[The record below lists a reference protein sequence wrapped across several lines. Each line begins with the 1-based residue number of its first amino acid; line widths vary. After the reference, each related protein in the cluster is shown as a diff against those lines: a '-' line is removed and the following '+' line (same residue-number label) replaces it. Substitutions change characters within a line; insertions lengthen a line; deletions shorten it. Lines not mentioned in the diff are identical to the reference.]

1 MKKKLGVIITLLTLC
16 ICLMTPQMHAQAA
29 SGKTTIAVSS
39 GSINIGQTVTV
50 TAKALS
56 ASGDSAYANMVLTY
70 DAGILEFVSCTATY
84 GGGGGSISV
93 ANDSFSVTLKAISA
107 GKASI
112 SLSATDGVIFSTAEE
127 LDSMAGSSTSVTVNN
142 EAAGSSTGN
151 NSSAGTT
158 GGNSAGTGSNNNT
171 GSNTNTAALSADNSL
186 KALTIS
192 PGTLS
197 PAFKGSTTKYT
208 ATVDNSVTS
217 IAVSATPVNEKAT
230 IESVTGNTNLAVGAN
245 VVKIVVKAENGT
257 TATYKIT
264 VTRQAAGNA
273 GTTGCETTTTGGEN
287 GDSENGDAE
296 TPEDTEE
303 VPATE
308 TPASQADV
316 VINDTTYH
324 ISDSFTE
331 EQIPADFT
339 EATVQFRGT
348 ECRGLTFNKGTISLI
363 YLETDNVDSTIG
375 RFFIYDETRDVVYDF
390 MKFTSGESSYVIP
403 LLAPLDS
410 VLPDSYVQVSLQMPE
425 STVMT
430 AYQLPAA
437 EGEEAS
443 DFYVFYA
450 VNQDGTEGW
459 YQYDA
464 AEGTYQRVNG
474 NITETADSSSDDL
487 AELQSEYDELSR
499 KYKDAKSF
507 SRNMI
512 AVIIFVLAVA
522 VVIGLNIIF
531 FGRKKK
537 GKDELIEDDNVELE
551 DAEYDE
557 DTDEDLD
564 EDEVEDTENDKKHFF
579 GKFHGLRKKR
589 NNADDFLM
597 DEDEDFS
604 ENQIKKNSTQ
614 ADITIIGTQPEISQ
628 EKTID
633 LVLDEPSQE
642 KTKKAEKIESERAKV
657 KETKDAEDD
666 DYFDDE
672 EEYIEEEHPINR
684 AYREWNDYEDEF
696 PAPVKK
702 TVTEQTS
709 EKKSSEEN
717 QKTQPEK
724 NETSVKKEK
733 GLEVFDLNDL

>member
-16 ICLMTPQMHAQAA
+16 ICLMTPQMHAKAA
-29 SGKTTIAVSS
+29 SGKTTIAVSA
-39 GSINIGQTVTV
+39 GSLNIGQTVTV

-70 DAGILEFVSCTATY
+70 DAGILEFVSCNATY

-93 ANDSFSVTLKAISA
+93 ASDSFSVTLKAISA

-112 SLSATDGVIFSTAEE
+112 SLSATDGVIYGTEEE
-127 LDSMAGSSTSVTVNN
+127 LDSMAGSSTSVTVKN
-142 EAAGSSTGN
+142 EAAGSNTGN
-151 NSSAGTT
+151 NSSAGNN
-158 GGNSAGTGSNNNT
+158 GSSGNNGNAGNGS
-171 GSNTNTAALSADNSL
+171 NTAALSADNSL

-245 VVKIVVKAENGT
+245 VVQIVVKAENGT

-264 VTRQAAGNA
+264 VTRQAAG
-273 GTTGCETTTTGGEN
+273 TTGSETTTTGGEN
-287 GDSENGDAE
+287 GDDGNGDSE

-303 VPATE
+303 VDATE
-308 TPASQADV
+308 TPVPAADV
-316 VINDTTYH
+316 VINNTTYH
-324 ISDSFTE
+324 IADNFTE

-339 EATVQFRGT
+339 EATVNFRGA

-363 YLETDNVDSTIG
+363 YLETDNVDATTG

-390 MKFTSGESSYVIP
+390 MKFTAGESSYAIP

-410 VLPDSYVQVSLQMPE
+410 VLPESYVQVSLQMPE
-425 STVMT
+425 NTVMT
-430 AYQLPAA
+430 AYQLPA
-437 EGEEAS
+437 EDGEEAS
-443 DFYVFYA
+443 DFYIFYG

-487 AELQSEYDELSR
+487 AALQSEYDELSK

-512 AVIIFVLAVA
+512 AVIIFVLAIAA
-522 VVIGLNIIF
+522 VVILNIVL

-537 GKDELIEDDNVELE
+537 GKDALLEDDDSENEE
-551 DAEYDE
+551 SEYESDE
-557 DTDEDLD
+557 
-564 EDEVEDTENDKKHFF
+564 EDEFVEKSPEAPMKNAEN
-579 GKFHGLRKKR
+579 
-589 NNADDFLM
+589 
-597 DEDEDFS
+597 
-604 ENQIKKNSTQ
+604 
-614 ADITIIGTQPEISQ
+614 
-628 EKTID
+628 
-633 LVLDEPSQE
+633 
-642 KTKKAEKIESERAKV
+642 TKKASKAGQTARTNKAGKPKKAE
-657 KETKDAEDD
+657 ETEEAQEFEEDED

-684 AYREWNDYEDEF
+684 AYREWNDYEDEI
-696 PAPVKK
+696 PSQSKK
-702 TVTEQTS
+702 PVTEETS
-709 EKKSSEEN
+709 EKESSTEN
-717 QKTQPEK
+717 VKMDEQQK
-724 NETSVKKEK
+724 NETSIKNEK

>member
-1 MKKKLGVIITLLTLC
+1 M
-16 ICLMTPQMHAQAA
+16 
-29 SGKTTIAVSS
+29 
-39 GSINIGQTVTV
+39 
-50 TAKALS
+50 
-56 ASGDSAYANMVLTY
+56 
-70 DAGILEFVSCTATY
+70 
-84 GGGGGSISV
+84 
-93 ANDSFSVTLKAISA
+93 TLKAISA

-112 SLSATDGVIFSTAEE
+112 SLSATDGVIYGTEEE
-127 LDSMAGSSTSVTVNN
+127 LDSMAGSSTSVTVKN
-142 EAAGSSTGN
+142 EAAGSNGN
-151 NSSAGTT
+151 AGNGSS
-158 GGNSAGTGSNNNT
+158 SGTGSNNNT
-171 GSNTNTAALSADNSL
+171 GSNTAALSADNSL

-230 IESVTGNTNLAVGAN
+230 VESVTGNTNLAVGAN

-264 VTRQAAGNA
+264 VTRQAAG
-273 GTTGCETTTTGGEN
+273 TTGSETTTTGGEN
-287 GDSENGDAE
+287 GDSGNGDAE

-308 TPASQADV
+308 APASQAEV
-316 VINDTTYH
+316 VINDTAYH

-339 EATVQFRGT
+339 EAAVQFRGT
-348 ECRGLTFNKGTISLI
+348 ECRGLSFNKGMISLI

-375 RFFIYDETRDVVYDF
+375 RFFIYDETRDVIYDF
-390 MKFTSGESSYVIP
+390 MKFTAGESSYVIP

-487 AELQSEYDELSR
+487 AALQSEYDELSK

-512 AVIIFVLAVA
+512 AVLIFVLAIA
-522 VVIGLNIIF
+522 VVVILNIML

-537 GKDELIEDDNVELE
+537 GKDELSEDDDPELDE
-551 DAEYDE
+551 PEDE
-557 DTDEDLD
+557 DDEAN
-564 EDEVEDTENDKKHFF
+564 EETETEKKPLL
-579 GKFHGLRKKR
+579 GKFHGFRKKEK
-589 NNADDFLM
+589 N
-597 DEDEDFS
+597 EDE
-604 ENQIKKNSTQ
+604 
-614 ADITIIGTQPEISQ
+614 
-628 EKTID
+628 
-633 LVLDEPSQE
+633 
-642 KTKKAEKIESERAKV
+642 
-657 KETKDAEDD
+657 D

-672 EEYIEEEHPINR
+672 EEYIEEDHPINR
-684 AYREWNDYEDEF
+684 AYREWNDYEDEI
-696 PAPVKK
+696 PSTSEKS
-702 TVTEQTS
+702 VTEEKS
-709 EKKSSEEN
+709 EKKSSTEN
-717 QKTQPEK
+717 EKMDVPQK
-724 NETSVKKEK
+724 NETSVKNEK
-733 GLEVFDLNDL
+733 GMEVFDLNDL

>member
-16 ICLMTPQMHAQAA
+16 ICLMTPQMHAKAA
-29 SGKTTIAVSS
+29 SGKTTIAVSA
-39 GSINIGQTVTV
+39 GSLNIGQTVTV

-70 DAGILEFVSCTATY
+70 DAGILEFVSCNATY

-93 ANDSFSVTLKAISA
+93 ASDSFSVTLKAISA

-112 SLSATDGVIFSTAEE
+112 SLSATDGVIYGTEEE
-127 LDSMAGSSTSVTVNN
+127 LDSMAGSSTSVTVKN
-142 EAAGSSTGN
+142 EAAGSNTGN
-151 NSSAGTT
+151 
-158 GGNSAGTGSNNNT
+158 NNNT

-245 VVKIVVKAENGT
+245 VVQIVVKAENGT

-264 VTRQAAGNA
+264 VTRQAAG
-273 GTTGCETTTTGGEN
+273 TTGSETTTTGGEN
-287 GDSENGDAE
+287 GDDGNVDSE

-303 VPATE
+303 VDTTE
-308 TPASQADV
+308 TPVSAADV
-316 VINDTTYH
+316 VINNTTYH
-324 ISDSFTE
+324 IADNFTE
-331 EQIPADFT
+331 EQIPSDFT
-339 EATVQFRGT
+339 EATVNFRGA

-363 YLETDNVDSTIG
+363 YLETDNVDATTG

-390 MKFTSGESSYVIP
+390 MKFTAGESSYAIP

-410 VLPDSYVQVSLQMPE
+410 VLPESYVQVSLQMPE
-425 STVMT
+425 NTVMT
-430 AYQLPAA
+430 AYQLPA
-437 EGEEAS
+437 EDGEEAS
-443 DFYVFYA
+443 DFYIFYG

-487 AELQSEYDELSR
+487 AALQSEYDELSK

-512 AVIIFVLAVA
+512 AVLIFVLAIA
-522 VVIGLNIIF
+522 VVIILNIVL

-537 GKDELIEDDNVELE
+537 GKDELLE
-551 DAEYDE
+551 DNDSENEESEYESDE
-557 DTDEDLD
+557 
-564 EDEVEDTENDKKHFF
+564 EDEFVEKSPEAPMKNAEN
-579 GKFHGLRKKR
+579 
-589 NNADDFLM
+589 
-597 DEDEDFS
+597 
-604 ENQIKKNSTQ
+604 
-614 ADITIIGTQPEISQ
+614 
-628 EKTID
+628 
-633 LVLDEPSQE
+633 
-642 KTKKAEKIESERAKV
+642 TKKASKAGQTARTNKAGKPKKAE
-657 KETKDAEDD
+657 ETEEAQEFEEDED

-684 AYREWNDYEDEF
+684 AYREWNDYEDEI
-696 PAPVKK
+696 PSPSKK
-702 TVTEQTS
+702 PVTEEMS
-709 EKKSSEEN
+709 EKKSPIEN
-717 QKTQPEK
+717 EKMDVPQK
-724 NETSVKKEK
+724 NEK
-733 GLEVFDLNDL
+733 GMEVFHLNDL

>member
-1 MKKKLGVIITLLTLC
+1 MESKMKKKLGVIITLLTLC
-16 ICLMTPQMHAQAA
+16 ICLMTPQMHAKAA

-127 LDSMAGSSTSVTVNN
+127 LDSMAGSSTSVTVKN
-142 EAAGSSTGN
+142 EAVGSS
-151 NSSAGTT
+151 
-158 GGNSAGTGSNNNT
+158 TGSNNNT

-245 VVKIVVKAENGT
+245 VVQIVVKAENGT

-264 VTRQAAGNA
+264 VTRQAAG
-273 GTTGCETTTTGGEN
+273 TTGSETTTTGGEN
-287 GDSENGDAE
+287 GDDGNGDSE

-303 VPATE
+303 VDTTE
-308 TPASQADV
+308 TPVSAADV
-316 VINDTTYH
+316 VINNTTYH
-324 ISDSFTE
+324 IADNFTE

-339 EATVQFRGT
+339 EATVNFRGT
-348 ECRGLTFNKGTISLI
+348 ECRGLTFDKGTISLI
-363 YLETDNVDSTIG
+363 YLETDNVDATTG

-390 MKFTSGESSYVIP
+390 MKFTAGESSYAIP

-410 VLPDSYVQVSLQMPE
+410 VLPESYVQVSLQMPE

-487 AELQSEYDELSR
+487 AALQSEYDELSK

-512 AVIIFVLAVA
+512 AVLIFVLAIA
-522 VVIGLNIIF
+522 VVVILNIML

-537 GKDELIEDDNVELE
+537 GKDELSEDDDPE
-551 DAEYDE
+551 
-557 DTDEDLD
+557 LD
-564 EDEVEDTENDKKHFF
+564 EPEDVDDEANEETETEKKPLL
-579 GKFHGLRKKR
+579 GKFHGFRKKEK
-589 NNADDFLM
+589 N
-597 DEDEDFS
+597 EDE
-604 ENQIKKNSTQ
+604 
-614 ADITIIGTQPEISQ
+614 
-628 EKTID
+628 
-633 LVLDEPSQE
+633 
-642 KTKKAEKIESERAKV
+642 
-657 KETKDAEDD
+657 D

-672 EEYIEEEHPINR
+672 EEYIEEDHPINR
-684 AYREWNDYEDEF
+684 AYREWNDYEDEI
-696 PAPVKK
+696 PSTSEKS
-702 TVTEQTS
+702 VTEEKS
-709 EKKSSEEN
+709 EKKSPIEN
-717 QKTQPEK
+717 EKMDVPQK
-724 NETSVKKEK
+724 NETSVKNEK
-733 GLEVFDLNDL
+733 GMEVFDLNDL

>member
-16 ICLMTPQMHAQAA
+16 ICLMTPQMHAKAA
-29 SGKTTIAVSS
+29 SGKTTIAVSA
-39 GSINIGQTVTV
+39 GSLNIGQTVTV

-70 DAGILEFVSCTATY
+70 DAGILEFVSCNATY

-93 ANDSFSVTLKAISA
+93 ASDSFSVTLKAISA

-112 SLSATDGVIFSTAEE
+112 SLSATDGVIYGTEEE
-127 LDSMAGSSTSVTVNN
+127 LDSMAGSSTSVTVKN
-142 EAAGSSTGN
+142 EAAGSNTGN
-151 NSSAGTT
+151 
-158 GGNSAGTGSNNNT
+158 NNNT

-245 VVKIVVKAENGT
+245 VVQIVVKAENGT

-264 VTRQAAGNA
+264 VTRQAAG
-273 GTTGCETTTTGGEN
+273 TTGSETTTTGGEN
-287 GDSENGDAE
+287 GDDGNVDSE

-303 VPATE
+303 VDTTE
-308 TPASQADV
+308 TPVSAADV
-316 VINDTTYH
+316 VINNTTYH
-324 ISDSFTE
+324 IADNFTE
-331 EQIPADFT
+331 EQIPSDFT
-339 EATVQFRGT
+339 EATVNFRGA

-363 YLETDNVDSTIG
+363 YLETDNVDATTG
-375 RFFIYDETRDVVYDF
+375 RFFIYDETRDVVYVF
-390 MKFTSGESSYVIP
+390 MKFTAGESSYAIP

-410 VLPDSYVQVSLQMPE
+410 VLPESYVQVSLQMPE
-425 STVMT
+425 NTVMT
-430 AYQLPAA
+430 AYQLPA
-437 EGEEAS
+437 EDGEEAS
-443 DFYVFYA
+443 DFYIFYG

-487 AELQSEYDELSR
+487 AALQSEYDELSK

-512 AVIIFVLAVA
+512 AVLIFVLAIA
-522 VVIGLNIIF
+522 VVIILNIVL

-537 GKDELIEDDNVELE
+537 GKDELLE
-551 DAEYDE
+551 DNDSENEESEYESDE
-557 DTDEDLD
+557 
-564 EDEVEDTENDKKHFF
+564 EDEFVEKSPEAPMKNAEN
-579 GKFHGLRKKR
+579 
-589 NNADDFLM
+589 
-597 DEDEDFS
+597 
-604 ENQIKKNSTQ
+604 
-614 ADITIIGTQPEISQ
+614 
-628 EKTID
+628 
-633 LVLDEPSQE
+633 
-642 KTKKAEKIESERAKV
+642 TKKASKAGQTARTNKAGKPKKAE
-657 KETKDAEDD
+657 ETEEAQEFEEDED

-684 AYREWNDYEDEF
+684 AYREWNDYEDEI
-696 PAPVKK
+696 PSPSKK
-702 TVTEQTS
+702 PVTEEMS
-709 EKKSSEEN
+709 EKKSPIEN
-717 QKTQPEK
+717 EKMDVPQK
-724 NETSVKKEK
+724 NEK
-733 GLEVFDLNDL
+733 GMEVFDLNDL

>member
-16 ICLMTPQMHAQAA
+16 ICLMTPQMHAKAA
-29 SGKTTIAVSS
+29 SGKTTIAVSA
-39 GSINIGQTVTV
+39 GSLNIGQTVTV

-70 DAGILEFVSCTATY
+70 DAGILEFVSCNATY

-93 ANDSFSVTLKAISA
+93 ASDSFSVTLKAISA

-112 SLSATDGVIFSTAEE
+112 SLSATDGVIYGTEEE
-127 LDSMAGSSTSVTVNN
+127 LDSMAGSSTSVTVKN
-142 EAAGSSTGN
+142 EAAGSNTGN
-151 NSSAGTT
+151 
-158 GGNSAGTGSNNNT
+158 NNNT

-245 VVKIVVKAENGT
+245 VVQIVVKAENGT

-264 VTRQAAGNA
+264 VTRQAAG
-273 GTTGCETTTTGGEN
+273 TTGSETTTTGGEN
-287 GDSENGDAE
+287 GDDGNVDSE

-303 VPATE
+303 VDTTE
-308 TPASQADV
+308 TPVSAADV
-316 VINDTTYH
+316 VINNTTYH
-324 ISDSFTE
+324 IADNFTE

-339 EATVQFRGT
+339 EATVNFRGT
-348 ECRGLTFNKGTISLI
+348 ECRGLTFDKGTISLI
-363 YLETDNVDSTIG
+363 YLETDNVDATTG
-375 RFFIYDETRDVVYDF
+375 RFFIYDETRDVAYDF
-390 MKFTSGESSYVIP
+390 MKFTAGESSYAIP
-403 LLAPLDS
+403 LLAPFDS
-410 VLPDSYVQVSLQMPE
+410 VLPESYVQVSLQMPE
-425 STVMT
+425 NTVMT
-430 AYQLPAA
+430 AYQLPV
-437 EGEEAS
+437 EDGEEAS
-443 DFYVFYA
+443 DFYIFYG

-487 AELQSEYDELSR
+487 AALQSEYDELSK

-512 AVIIFVLAVA
+512 AVLIFVLAIA
-522 VVIGLNIIF
+522 VVIILNIVL

-537 GKDELIEDDNVELE
+537 GKDELLEDDDSENEE
-551 DAEYDE
+551 SEYESDE
-557 DTDEDLD
+557 
-564 EDEVEDTENDKKHFF
+564 EDEFVEKSPEAPMKNAEN
-579 GKFHGLRKKR
+579 
-589 NNADDFLM
+589 
-597 DEDEDFS
+597 
-604 ENQIKKNSTQ
+604 
-614 ADITIIGTQPEISQ
+614 
-628 EKTID
+628 
-633 LVLDEPSQE
+633 
-642 KTKKAEKIESERAKV
+642 TKKASKAGQTARTNKAGKPKKAE
-657 KETKDAEDD
+657 ETEEAQEFEEDED

-684 AYREWNDYEDEF
+684 AYREWNDYEDEI
-696 PAPVKK
+696 PSPSKK
-702 TVTEQTS
+702 PVTEEMS
-709 EKKSSEEN
+709 EKKSPIEN
-717 QKTQPEK
+717 EKMDVPQK
-724 NETSVKKEK
+724 NEK
-733 GLEVFDLNDL
+733 GMEVFDLNDL

>member
-16 ICLMTPQMHAQAA
+16 ICLMTPQMHAKAA
-29 SGKTTIAVSS
+29 SGKTTIAVSA
-39 GSINIGQTVTV
+39 GSLNIGQTVTV

-70 DAGILEFVSCTATY
+70 DAGILEFVSCNATY

-93 ANDSFSVTLKAISA
+93 ASDSFSVTLKAISA

-112 SLSATDGVIFSTAEE
+112 SLSATDGVIYGTEEE
-127 LDSMAGSSTSVTVNN
+127 LDSMAGSSTSVTVKN
-142 EAAGSSTGN
+142 EAAGSNTGN
-151 NSSAGTT
+151 NSSAGNN
-158 GGNSAGTGSNNNT
+158 GSSGSNGNAGN

-208 ATVDNSVTS
+208 AAVDNSVTS

-230 IESVTGNTNLAVGAN
+230 VESVTGNTNLAVGAN

-264 VTRQAAGNA
+264 VTRQAAG
-273 GTTGCETTTTGGEN
+273 TTGSETTTTGGEN
-287 GDSENGDAE
+287 GDDGNGDSE

-303 VPATE
+303 VDTTE
-308 TPASQADV
+308 TPVSAADV
-316 VINDTTYH
+316 VINNTTYH
-324 ISDSFTE
+324 IADNFTE

-339 EATVQFRGT
+339 EATVNFRGT
-348 ECRGLTFNKGTISLI
+348 ECRGLTFDKGTISLI
-363 YLETDNVDSTIG
+363 YLETDNVDATTG

-390 MKFTSGESSYVIP
+390 MKFTAGEGSYVIP

-410 VLPDSYVQVSLQMPE
+410 VLPESYVQVSLQMPE
-425 STVMT
+425 NTVMT
-430 AYQLPAA
+430 AYQLPV
-437 EGEEAS
+437 EDGEEAS
-443 DFYVFYA
+443 DFYIFYG

-487 AELQSEYDELSR
+487 AALQSEYDELSK

-512 AVIIFVLAVA
+512 AVLIFVLAIA
-522 VVIGLNIIF
+522 VVIILNIVL

-537 GKDELIEDDNVELE
+537 GKDELLEDDNVELE

-557 DTDEDLD
+557 DID
-564 EDEVEDTENDKKHFF
+564 EDEVEDTETDKKPLF
-579 GKFHGLRKKR
+579 GKFHGFRKKE
-589 NNADDFLM
+589 DDSLL
-597 DEDEDFS
+597 DEGD
-604 ENQIKKNSTQ
+604 
-614 ADITIIGTQPEISQ
+614 EISQ

-672 EEYIEEEHPINR
+672 EEYIEEDHPINR
-684 AYREWNDYEDEF
+684 AYREWNDYEDEI

-709 EKKSSEEN
+709 EQKSSEED

>member
-16 ICLMTPQMHAQAA
+16 ICLMTPQMHAKAA
-29 SGKTTIAVSS
+29 SGKTTIAVSA
-39 GSINIGQTVTV
+39 GSLNIGQTVTV

-70 DAGILEFVSCTATY
+70 DAGILEFVSCNATY

-93 ANDSFSVTLKAISA
+93 ASDSFSVTLKAIAA

-127 LDSMAGSSTSVTVNN
+127 LDSMAGSSTSVTVKN
-142 EAAGSSTGN
+142 EAAG
-151 NSSAGTT
+151 
-158 GGNSAGTGSNNNT
+158 GNSTNNGSSGSNGNAGNGSSSGTGSNNNT

-208 ATVDNSVTS
+208 AAVDNSVTS

-230 IESVTGNTNLAVGAN
+230 VESVTGNTNLAVGAN

-264 VTRQAAGNA
+264 VTRQAAG
-273 GTTGCETTTTGGEN
+273 TTGSETTTTGGEN
-287 GDSENGDAE
+287 GDDGNGDSE

-303 VPATE
+303 VDTTE
-308 TPASQADV
+308 TPVSAADV
-316 VINDTTYH
+316 VINNTTYH
-324 ISDSFTE
+324 IADNFTE

-339 EATVQFRGT
+339 EATVNFRGT
-348 ECRGLTFNKGTISLI
+348 ECRDLTFDKGTISLI
-363 YLETDNVDSTIG
+363 YLETDNVDATTG
-375 RFFIYDETRDVVYDF
+375 RFFIYDETRDVAYDF
-390 MKFTSGESSYVIP
+390 MKFTAGESSYAIP

-410 VLPDSYVQVSLQMPE
+410 VLPESYVQVSLQMPE
-425 STVMT
+425 NTVMT
-430 AYQLPAA
+430 AYQLPV
-437 EGEEAS
+437 EDGEEAS
-443 DFYVFYA
+443 DFYIFYG

-487 AELQSEYDELSR
+487 AALQSEYDELSK

-512 AVIIFVLAVA
+512 AVLIFVLAIA
-522 VVIGLNIIF
+522 VVIILNIVL

-537 GKDELIEDDNVELE
+537 GKDELLEDDDSENEE
-551 DAEYDE
+551 SEYESDE
-557 DTDEDLD
+557 
-564 EDEVEDTENDKKHFF
+564 EDEFVEKSPEAPMKNAEN
-579 GKFHGLRKKR
+579 
-589 NNADDFLM
+589 
-597 DEDEDFS
+597 
-604 ENQIKKNSTQ
+604 
-614 ADITIIGTQPEISQ
+614 
-628 EKTID
+628 
-633 LVLDEPSQE
+633 
-642 KTKKAEKIESERAKV
+642 TKKASKAGQTARTNKAGKPKKAE
-657 KETKDAEDD
+657 ETEEAQEFEEDED

-684 AYREWNDYEDEF
+684 AYREWNDYEDEI
-696 PAPVKK
+696 PSQSKK
-702 TVTEQTS
+702 PVTEETS
-709 EKKSSEEN
+709 EKESSTEN
-717 QKTQPEK
+717 VKMDEQQK
-724 NETSVKKEK
+724 NETSIKNEK

>member
-16 ICLMTPQMHAQAA
+16 ICLMTPQMHAKAA
-29 SGKTTIAVSS
+29 SGKTTIAVSAS
-39 GSINIGQTVTV
+39 SLNIGQTVTV
-50 TAKALS
+50 MAKALS

-70 DAGILEFVSCTATY
+70 DAGILEFVSCNATY

-93 ANDSFSVTLKAISA
+93 ASDSFSVTLKAISA

-112 SLSATDGVIFSTAEE
+112 SLSATDGVIYGTEEE
-127 LDSMAGSSTSVTVNN
+127 LDSMAGSSTSVTVKN
-142 EAAGSSTGN
+142 EAAGSNTGN
-151 NSSAGTT
+151 
-158 GGNSAGTGSNNNT
+158 NNNT

-245 VVKIVVKAENGT
+245 VVQIVVKAENGT

-264 VTRQAAGNA
+264 VTRQAAG
-273 GTTGCETTTTGGEN
+273 TTGSEMTTTGGEN
-287 GDSENGDAE
+287 GDDGNGDSE

-303 VPATE
+303 VDTTE
-308 TPASQADV
+308 TPVSAADV
-316 VINDTTYH
+316 VINNTTYH
-324 ISDSFTE
+324 IADNFTE

-339 EATVQFRGT
+339 EATVNFRGT
-348 ECRGLTFNKGTISLI
+348 ECRGLTFDKGTISLI
-363 YLETDNVDSTIG
+363 YLETDNVDATTG

-390 MKFTSGESSYVIP
+390 MKFTAGESSYVIP

-410 VLPDSYVQVSLQMPE
+410 VLPESYVQVSLQMPE
-425 STVMT
+425 NTVMT
-430 AYQLPAA
+430 AYQLPV
-437 EGEEAS
+437 EDGEEAS
-443 DFYVFYA
+443 DFYIFYG

-487 AELQSEYDELSR
+487 AALQSEYDELSK

-512 AVIIFVLAVA
+512 AVLIFVLAIA
-522 VVIGLNIIF
+522 VVVILNIML

-537 GKDELIEDDNVELE
+537 GKDELSEDDDPELDE
-551 DAEYDE
+551 PEDE
-557 DTDEDLD
+557 DDEAN
-564 EDEVEDTENDKKHFF
+564 EETETEKKPLL
-579 GKFHGLRKKR
+579 GKFHGFRKKEK
-589 NNADDFLM
+589 N
-597 DEDEDFS
+597 EDE
-604 ENQIKKNSTQ
+604 
-614 ADITIIGTQPEISQ
+614 
-628 EKTID
+628 
-633 LVLDEPSQE
+633 
-642 KTKKAEKIESERAKV
+642 
-657 KETKDAEDD
+657 D

-672 EEYIEEEHPINR
+672 EEYIEEDHPINR
-684 AYREWNDYEDEF
+684 AYREWNDYEDEI
-696 PAPVKK
+696 PSTSEKS
-702 TVTEQTS
+702 VTEEKS
-709 EKKSSEEN
+709 EKKSSTEN
-717 QKTQPEK
+717 EKMDVPQK
-724 NETSVKKEK
+724 NETSVKNEK
-733 GLEVFDLNDL
+733 GMEVFDLNDL

>member
-16 ICLMTPQMHAQAA
+16 ICLMTPQMHAKAA
-29 SGKTTIAVSS
+29 SGKTTIAVSA
-39 GSINIGQTVTV
+39 GSLNIGQTVTV

-70 DAGILEFVSCTATY
+70 DAGILEFVSCNATY

-93 ANDSFSVTLKAISA
+93 ASDSFSVTLKAISA

-112 SLSATDGVIFSTAEE
+112 SLSATDGVIYGTEEE
-127 LDSMAGSSTSVTVNN
+127 LDSMAGSSTSVTVKN
-142 EAAGSSTGN
+142 EAAGSNTGN
-151 NSSAGTT
+151 NSSAGNN
-158 GGNSAGTGSNNNT
+158 GSSGSNGNAGN

-230 IESVTGNTNLAVGAN
+230 VESVTGNTNLAVGAN

-264 VTRQAAGNA
+264 VTRQAAG
-273 GTTGCETTTTGGEN
+273 TTGSETTTTGGEN
-287 GDSENGDAE
+287 GDDGNGDSE

-303 VPATE
+303 VDTTE
-308 TPASQADV
+308 TPVSAADV
-316 VINDTTYH
+316 VINNTTYH
-324 ISDSFTE
+324 IADNFTE

-339 EATVQFRGT
+339 EATVNFRGT
-348 ECRGLTFNKGTISLI
+348 ECRGLTFDKGTISLI
-363 YLETDNVDSTIG
+363 YLETDNVDATTG

-390 MKFTSGESSYVIP
+390 MKFTAGESSYVIP

-410 VLPDSYVQVSLQMPE
+410 VLPESYVQVSLQMPE
-425 STVMT
+425 NTVMT
-430 AYQLPAA
+430 AYQLPV
-437 EGEEAS
+437 EDGEEAS
-443 DFYVFYA
+443 DFYIFYG

-487 AELQSEYDELSR
+487 AALQSEYDELSK

-512 AVIIFVLAVA
+512 AVLIFVLAIA
-522 VVIGLNIIF
+522 VVIILNIVL

-537 GKDELIEDDNVELE
+537 GKDELLEDDNVELE

-557 DTDEDLD
+557 DID
-564 EDEVEDTENDKKHFF
+564 EDEVEDTETDKKPLF
-579 GKFHGLRKKR
+579 GKFHGFRKKE
-589 NNADDFLM
+589 DDSLL
-597 DEDEDFS
+597 DEGD
-604 ENQIKKNSTQ
+604 
-614 ADITIIGTQPEISQ
+614 EISQ

-672 EEYIEEEHPINR
+672 EEYIEEDHPINR
-684 AYREWNDYEDEF
+684 AYREWNDYEDEI

-709 EKKSSEEN
+709 EQKSSEED

>member
-16 ICLMTPQMHAQAA
+16 ICLMTPQMHAKAA
-29 SGKTTIAVSS
+29 SGKTTIAVSA
-39 GSINIGQTVTV
+39 GSLNIGQTVTV

-70 DAGILEFVSCTATY
+70 DAGILEFVSCNATY

-93 ANDSFSVTLKAISA
+93 ASDSFSVTLKAISA

-112 SLSATDGVIFSTAEE
+112 SLSATDGVIYGTEEE
-127 LDSMAGSSTSVTVNN
+127 LDSMAGSSTSVTVKN
-142 EAAGSSTGN
+142 EAAG
-151 NSSAGTT
+151 
-158 GGNSAGTGSNNNT
+158 GNSTNNGSSGSNGNAGNGSSSGTGSNNNT

-208 ATVDNSVTS
+208 AAVDNSVTS

-230 IESVTGNTNLAVGAN
+230 VESVTGNTNLAVGAN

-264 VTRQAAGNA
+264 VTRQAAG
-273 GTTGCETTTTGGEN
+273 TTGSETTTTGGEN
-287 GDSENGDAE
+287 GDDGNGDSE

-303 VPATE
+303 VDTTE
-308 TPASQADV
+308 TLVSAADV
-316 VINDTTYH
+316 VINNTTYH
-324 ISDSFTE
+324 IADNFTE

-339 EATVQFRGT
+339 EATVNFRGT
-348 ECRGLTFNKGTISLI
+348 ECRGLTFDKGTISLI
-363 YLETDNVDSTIG
+363 YLETDNVDATTG

-390 MKFTSGESSYVIP
+390 MKFTAGESSYVIP

-410 VLPDSYVQVSLQMPE
+410 VLPESYVQVSLQMPE
-425 STVMT
+425 NTVMT
-430 AYQLPAA
+430 AYQLPV
-437 EGEEAS
+437 EDGEEAS
-443 DFYVFYA
+443 DFYIFYG

-487 AELQSEYDELSR
+487 AALQSQYDELSK

-512 AVIIFVLAVA
+512 AVLIFVLAIA
-522 VVIGLNIIF
+522 VVIILNIML

-537 GKDELIEDDNVELE
+537 GKDELLEDDNVELE

-557 DTDEDLD
+557 DID
-564 EDEVEDTENDKKHFF
+564 EDEVEDTETDKKPLF
-579 GKFHGLRKKR
+579 GKFHGFRKKE
-589 NNADDFLM
+589 DDSLL
-597 DEDEDFS
+597 DEGD
-604 ENQIKKNSTQ
+604 
-614 ADITIIGTQPEISQ
+614 EISQ

-633 LVLDEPSQE
+633 LVLDEPSQK

-672 EEYIEEEHPINR
+672 EEYIEEDHPINR
-684 AYREWNDYEDEF
+684 AYREWNDYEDEI

-709 EKKSSEEN
+709 EQKSSEED

>member
-16 ICLMTPQMHAQAA
+16 ICLMTPQMHAKAA
-29 SGKTTIAVSS
+29 SGKTTIAVSA
-39 GSINIGQTVTV
+39 GSLNIGQTVTV

-70 DAGILEFVSCTATY
+70 DAGILEFVSCNATY

-93 ANDSFSVTLKAISA
+93 ASDSFSVTLKAIAA

-127 LDSMAGSSTSVTVNN
+127 LDSMAGSSTSVTVKN
-142 EAAGSSTGN
+142 EAAGSNTGN
-151 NSSAGTT
+151 NS
-158 GGNSAGTGSNNNT
+158 NT

-264 VTRQAAGNA
+264 VTRQAAG
-273 GTTGCETTTTGGEN
+273 TTGSETTTTGGEN
-287 GDSENGDAE
+287 VDDGNGDSE

-303 VPATE
+303 VDTTE
-308 TPASQADV
+308 TPVSAADV
-316 VINDTTYH
+316 VINNTTYH
-324 ISDSFTE
+324 IADNFTE

-339 EATVQFRGT
+339 EATVHFRGT

-363 YLETDNVDSTIG
+363 YLETDNVDATTG

-390 MKFTSGESSYVIP
+390 MKFTAGESSYVIP

-410 VLPDSYVQVSLQMPE
+410 VLPESYVQVSLQMPE
-425 STVMT
+425 NTVMT
-430 AYQLPAA
+430 AYQLPV
-437 EGEEAS
+437 EDGEEAS
-443 DFYVFYA
+443 DFYIFYG

-487 AELQSEYDELSR
+487 AALQSEYDELSK

-512 AVIIFVLAVA
+512 AVLIFVLAIA
-522 VVIGLNIIF
+522 VVIMLNIML

-537 GKDELIEDDNVELE
+537 GKDELSEDNDPELDEPENEDDEANEE
-551 DAEYDE
+551 
-557 DTDEDLD
+557 
-564 EDEVEDTENDKKHFF
+564 TETEKKPFL
-579 GKFHGLRKKR
+579 GKFHGFRKKEK
-589 NNADDFLM
+589 N
-597 DEDEDFS
+597 EDE
-604 ENQIKKNSTQ
+604 
-614 ADITIIGTQPEISQ
+614 
-628 EKTID
+628 
-633 LVLDEPSQE
+633 
-642 KTKKAEKIESERAKV
+642 
-657 KETKDAEDD
+657 D

-684 AYREWNDYEDEF
+684 AYREWNDYEDEI
-696 PAPVKK
+696 PSQSKK
-702 TVTEQTS
+702 PVTEETS
-709 EKKSSEEN
+709 EKESSTEN
-717 QKTQPEK
+717 VKMDEQQK
-724 NETSVKKEK
+724 NETSIKNEK

>member
-16 ICLMTPQMHAQAA
+16 ICLMTPQMHAKAA
-29 SGKTTIAVSS
+29 SGKTTIAVSA
-39 GSINIGQTVTV
+39 GSLNIGQTVTV

-70 DAGILEFVSCTATY
+70 DAGILEFVSCNATY

-93 ANDSFSVTLKAISA
+93 ASDSFSVTLKAIAA

-127 LDSMAGSSTSVTVNN
+127 LDSMAGSSTSVTVKN
-142 EAAGSSTGN
+142 EAAG
-151 NSSAGTT
+151 
-158 GGNSAGTGSNNNT
+158 GNSTNNGSSGSNGNAGNGSSSGTGSNNNT

-245 VVKIVVKAENGT
+245 VVQIVVKAENGT

-264 VTRQAAGNA
+264 VTRQAAG
-273 GTTGCETTTTGGEN
+273 TTGSETTTTGGEN
-287 GDSENGDAE
+287 GDDGNGDSE

-303 VPATE
+303 VDTTE
-308 TPASQADV
+308 TPVSAADV
-316 VINDTTYH
+316 VINNTTYH
-324 ISDSFTE
+324 IADNFTE

-339 EATVQFRGT
+339 EATVHFRGA

-363 YLETDNVDSTIG
+363 YLETDNVDATTG

-390 MKFTSGESSYVIP
+390 MKFTAGESSYVIP

-410 VLPDSYVQVSLQMPE
+410 VLPESYVQVSLQMPE
-425 STVMT
+425 NTVMT
-430 AYQLPAA
+430 AYQLPV
-437 EGEEAS
+437 EDGEEAS
-443 DFYVFYA
+443 DFYIFYG

-487 AELQSEYDELSR
+487 AALQSEYDELSK

-512 AVIIFVLAVA
+512 AVIIFVLAIAA
-522 VVIGLNIIF
+522 VVILNIVL

-537 GKDELIEDDNVELE
+537 GKDELLEDDDSENEE
-551 DAEYDE
+551 SEYESDE
-557 DTDEDLD
+557 
-564 EDEVEDTENDKKHFF
+564 EDEFVEKSPEAPMKNAEN
-579 GKFHGLRKKR
+579 
-589 NNADDFLM
+589 
-597 DEDEDFS
+597 
-604 ENQIKKNSTQ
+604 
-614 ADITIIGTQPEISQ
+614 
-628 EKTID
+628 
-633 LVLDEPSQE
+633 
-642 KTKKAEKIESERAKV
+642 TKKASKAGQTARTNKAGKPKKAE
-657 KETKDAEDD
+657 ETEEAQEFEEDED

-684 AYREWNDYEDEF
+684 AYREWNDYEDEI
-696 PAPVKK
+696 PSQSKK
-702 TVTEQTS
+702 PVTEETS
-709 EKKSSEEN
+709 EKESSTEN
-717 QKTQPEK
+717 VKMDEQQK
-724 NETSVKKEK
+724 NETSIKNEK

>member
-16 ICLMTPQMHAQAA
+16 ICLMTPQMHAKAA
-29 SGKTTIAVSS
+29 SGKTTIAVSA
-39 GSINIGQTVTV
+39 GSLNIGQTVTV

-70 DAGILEFVSCTATY
+70 DAGILEFVSCNATY

-93 ANDSFSVTLKAISA
+93 ASDSFSVTLKAISA

-112 SLSATDGVIFSTAEE
+112 SLSATDGVIYGTEEE
-127 LDSMAGSSTSVTVNN
+127 LDSMAGSSTSVTVKN
-142 EAAGSSTGN
+142 EAAGSNTGN
-151 NSSAGTT
+151 
-158 GGNSAGTGSNNNT
+158 NNNT

-245 VVKIVVKAENGT
+245 FVQIVVKAENGT

-264 VTRQAAGNA
+264 VTRQAAG
-273 GTTGCETTTTGGEN
+273 TTGSETTTTGGEN
-287 GDSENGDAE
+287 GDDGNVDSE

-303 VPATE
+303 VDTTE
-308 TPASQADV
+308 TPVSAADV
-316 VINDTTYH
+316 VINNTTYH
-324 ISDSFTE
+324 IADNFTE
-331 EQIPADFT
+331 EQIPSDFT
-339 EATVQFRGT
+339 EATVNFRGA

-363 YLETDNVDSTIG
+363 YLETDNVDATTG

-390 MKFTSGESSYVIP
+390 MKFTAGESSYAIP

-410 VLPDSYVQVSLQMPE
+410 VLPESYVQVSLQMPE
-425 STVMT
+425 NTVMT
-430 AYQLPAA
+430 AYQLPA
-437 EGEEAS
+437 EDGEEAS
-443 DFYVFYA
+443 DFYIFYG

-487 AELQSEYDELSR
+487 AALQSEYDELSK

-512 AVIIFVLAVA
+512 AVLIFVLAIA
-522 VVIGLNIIF
+522 VVIILNIVL

-537 GKDELIEDDNVELE
+537 GKDELLE
-551 DAEYDE
+551 DNDSENEESEYESDE
-557 DTDEDLD
+557 
-564 EDEVEDTENDKKHFF
+564 EDEFVEKSPEAPMKNAEN
-579 GKFHGLRKKR
+579 
-589 NNADDFLM
+589 
-597 DEDEDFS
+597 
-604 ENQIKKNSTQ
+604 
-614 ADITIIGTQPEISQ
+614 
-628 EKTID
+628 
-633 LVLDEPSQE
+633 
-642 KTKKAEKIESERAKV
+642 TKKASKAGQTARTNKAGKPKKAE
-657 KETKDAEDD
+657 ETEEAQEFEEDED

-684 AYREWNDYEDEF
+684 AYREWNDYEDEI
-696 PAPVKK
+696 PSPSKK
-702 TVTEQTS
+702 PVTEEMS
-709 EKKSSEEN
+709 EKKSPIEN
-717 QKTQPEK
+717 EKMDVPQK
-724 NETSVKKEK
+724 NEK
-733 GLEVFDLNDL
+733 GMEVFDLNDL

>member
-16 ICLMTPQMHAQAA
+16 ICLMTPQMHAKAA
-29 SGKTTIAVSS
+29 SGKTTIAVSA
-39 GSINIGQTVTV
+39 GSLNIGQTVTV

-70 DAGILEFVSCTATY
+70 DAGILEFVSCNATY

-93 ANDSFSVTLKAISA
+93 ASDSFSVTLKAISA

-112 SLSATDGVIFSTAEE
+112 SLSATDGVIYGTEEE
-127 LDSMAGSSTSVTVNN
+127 LDSMAGSSTSVTVKN
-142 EAAGSSTGN
+142 EAAGSNTGN
-151 NSSAGTT
+151 NSSAGNN
-158 GGNSAGTGSNNNT
+158 GSSGSNGNAGNGSSSGTGSNNNT

-264 VTRQAAGNA
+264 VTRQAAG
-273 GTTGCETTTTGGEN
+273 TTGSETTTTGGEN
-287 GDSENGDAE
+287 VDDGNGDSE

-303 VPATE
+303 VDTTE
-308 TPASQADV
+308 TPVSAADV
-316 VINDTTYH
+316 VINNTTYH
-324 ISDSFTE
+324 IADNFTE

-339 EATVQFRGT
+339 EATVHFRGT

-363 YLETDNVDSTIG
+363 YLETDNVDATTG
-375 RFFIYDETRDVVYDF
+375 RFFIYDDYDF
-390 MKFTSGESSYVIP
+390 MKFTAGESSYVIP

-410 VLPDSYVQVSLQMPE
+410 VLPESYVQVSLQMPE
-425 STVMT
+425 NTVMT
-430 AYQLPAA
+430 AYQLPV
-437 EGEEAS
+437 EDGEEAS
-443 DFYVFYA
+443 DFYIFYG

-487 AELQSEYDELSR
+487 AALQSEYDELSK

-512 AVIIFVLAVA
+512 AVLIFVLAIA
-522 VVIGLNIIF
+522 VVIILNIVL

-537 GKDELIEDDNVELE
+537 GKDELLEDDDSENEE
-551 DAEYDE
+551 SEYESDE
-557 DTDEDLD
+557 
-564 EDEVEDTENDKKHFF
+564 EDEFVEKSPEAPMKNAEN
-579 GKFHGLRKKR
+579 
-589 NNADDFLM
+589 
-597 DEDEDFS
+597 
-604 ENQIKKNSTQ
+604 
-614 ADITIIGTQPEISQ
+614 
-628 EKTID
+628 
-633 LVLDEPSQE
+633 
-642 KTKKAEKIESERAKV
+642 TKKASKAGQTARTNKAGKPKKAE
-657 KETKDAEDD
+657 ETEEAQEFEEDED

-684 AYREWNDYEDEF
+684 AYREWNDYEDEI
-696 PAPVKK
+696 PSTSEKS
-702 TVTEQTS
+702 VTEEKS
-709 EKKSSEEN
+709 EKKSSTEN
-717 QKTQPEK
+717 EKMDAPQK
-724 NETSVKKEK
+724 NETSVKNEK
-733 GLEVFDLNDL
+733 GMEVFDLNDL

>member
-16 ICLMTPQMHAQAA
+16 ICLMTPQMHAKAA
-29 SGKTTIAVSS
+29 SGKTTIAVSA
-39 GSINIGQTVTV
+39 GSLNIGQTVTV

-70 DAGILEFVSCTATY
+70 DAGILEFVSCNATY

-93 ANDSFSVTLKAISA
+93 ASDSFSVTLKAIAA

-127 LDSMAGSSTSVTVNN
+127 LDSMAGSSTSVTVKN
-142 EAAGSSTGN
+142 EAAG
-151 NSSAGTT
+151 
-158 GGNSAGTGSNNNT
+158 GNSTNNGSSGSNGNAGNGSSSGTGSNNNT

-245 VVKIVVKAENGT
+245 VVQIVVKAENGT

-264 VTRQAAGNA
+264 VTRQAAG
-273 GTTGCETTTTGGEN
+273 TTGSETTTTGGEN
-287 GDSENGDAE
+287 GDDGNGDSE

-303 VPATE
+303 VDTTE
-308 TPASQADV
+308 TPVSAADV
-316 VINDTTYH
+316 VINNTTYH
-324 ISDSFTE
+324 IADNFTE

-339 EATVQFRGT
+339 EATVNFRGA

-363 YLETDNVDSTIG
+363 YLETDNVDATTG

-390 MKFTSGESSYVIP
+390 MKFTAGESSYVIP

-410 VLPDSYVQVSLQMPE
+410 VLPESYVQVSLQMPE
-425 STVMT
+425 NTVMT
-430 AYQLPAA
+430 AYQLPA
-437 EGEEAS
+437 EDGEEAS
-443 DFYVFYA
+443 DFYIFYG

-474 NITETADSSSDDL
+474 NITEAADSSSDDL
-487 AELQSEYDELSR
+487 AALQSEYDELSK

-512 AVIIFVLAVA
+512 AVIIFVLAIAA
-522 VVIGLNIIF
+522 VVILNIVL

-537 GKDELIEDDNVELE
+537 GKDELLEDDDSENEE
-551 DAEYDE
+551 SEYESDE
-557 DTDEDLD
+557 
-564 EDEVEDTENDKKHFF
+564 EDEFVEKSPEAPMKNAEN
-579 GKFHGLRKKR
+579 
-589 NNADDFLM
+589 
-597 DEDEDFS
+597 
-604 ENQIKKNSTQ
+604 
-614 ADITIIGTQPEISQ
+614 
-628 EKTID
+628 
-633 LVLDEPSQE
+633 
-642 KTKKAEKIESERAKV
+642 TKKASKAGQTARTNKAGKPKKAE
-657 KETKDAEDD
+657 ETEEAQEFEEDED

-672 EEYIEEEHPINR
+672 EEYIEEERDKIVNIR
-684 AYREWNDYEDEF
+684 Y
-696 PAPVKK
+696 
-702 TVTEQTS
+702 
-709 EKKSSEEN
+709 
-717 QKTQPEK
+717 
-724 NETSVKKEK
+724 
-733 GLEVFDLNDL
+733 

>member
-16 ICLMTPQMHAQAA
+16 ICLMTPQMHAKAA

-112 SLSATDGVIFSTAEE
+112 SLSATDGVIYGTEEE
-127 LDSMAGSSTSVTVNN
+127 LDSMAGSSTSVTVKN
-142 EAAGSSTGN
+142 EAVGSN
-151 NSSAGTT
+151 
-158 GGNSAGTGSNNNT
+158 TGSNNNT

-273 GTTGCETTTTGGEN
+273 GTTGGETTTTGGEN

-390 MKFTSGESSYVIP
+390 MKFTAGESSYVIP

-487 AELQSEYDELSR
+487 AALQSEYDELSR

-614 ADITIIGTQPEISQ
+614 ADITIIGTQPEIRQ

-709 EKKSSEEN
+709 EQKSSEED

-724 NETSVKKEK
+724 NETFVKKEK

>member
-16 ICLMTPQMHAQAA
+16 ICLMTPQMHAKAA

-127 LDSMAGSSTSVTVNN
+127 LDSMAGSSTSVTVKN
-142 EAAGSSTGN
+142 EAVGSS
-151 NSSAGTT
+151 
-158 GGNSAGTGSNNNT
+158 TGSNNNT

-230 IESVTGNTNLAVGAN
+230 VESVTGNTNLAVGAN

-273 GTTGCETTTTGGEN
+273 GTTGGETTTTGGEN
-287 GDSENGDAE
+287 GDGENGDAE

-316 VINDTTYH
+316 VISDTTYH

-339 EATVQFRGT
+339 EAAVQFRGT

-390 MKFTSGESSYVIP
+390 MKFTAGESSYVIP

-537 GKDELIEDDNVELE
+537 GKDELLEDDNVELE

-557 DTDEDLD
+557 DTDEDID

-579 GKFHGLRKKR
+579 GKFHGLCKKR

-614 ADITIIGTQPEISQ
+614 ADITIIGTQPEIRQ

-684 AYREWNDYEDEF
+684 AYREWNDYEDEI
-696 PAPVKK
+696 PTPVKK

-709 EKKSSEEN
+709 EQKSSEED

>member
-16 ICLMTPQMHAQAA
+16 ICLMTPQMHAKAA
-29 SGKTTIAVSS
+29 SGKTTIAVSA
-39 GSINIGQTVTV
+39 GSLNIGQTVTV

-70 DAGILEFVSCTATY
+70 DAGILEFVSCNATY

-93 ANDSFSVTLKAISA
+93 ASDSFSVTLKAISA

-112 SLSATDGVIFSTAEE
+112 SLSATDGVIYGTEEE
-127 LDSMAGSSTSVTVNN
+127 LDSMAGSSTSVTVKN
-142 EAAGSSTGN
+142 EAAGSNTGN
-151 NSSAGTT
+151 
-158 GGNSAGTGSNNNT
+158 NNNT

-264 VTRQAAGNA
+264 VTRQAAG
-273 GTTGCETTTTGGEN
+273 TTGSETTTTGGEN
-287 GDSENGDAE
+287 VDDGNGDSE

-303 VPATE
+303 VDTTE
-308 TPASQADV
+308 TPVSAADV
-316 VINDTTYH
+316 VINNTTYH
-324 ISDSFTE
+324 IADNFTE

-339 EATVQFRGT
+339 EATVHFRGT

-363 YLETDNVDSTIG
+363 YLETDNVDATTG

-390 MKFTSGESSYVIP
+390 MKFTAGESSYVIP

-410 VLPDSYVQVSLQMPE
+410 VLPESYVQVSLQMPE
-425 STVMT
+425 NTVMT
-430 AYQLPAA
+430 AYQLPV
-437 EGEEAS
+437 EDGEEAS
-443 DFYVFYA
+443 DFYIFYG

-487 AELQSEYDELSR
+487 AALQSEYDELSK

-512 AVIIFVLAVA
+512 AVLIFVLAIA
-522 VVIGLNIIF
+522 VVIILNIVL

-537 GKDELIEDDNVELE
+537 GKDELLEDDDSENEE
-551 DAEYDE
+551 SEYESDE
-557 DTDEDLD
+557 
-564 EDEVEDTENDKKHFF
+564 EDEFVEKSPEAPMKNAEN
-579 GKFHGLRKKR
+579 
-589 NNADDFLM
+589 
-597 DEDEDFS
+597 
-604 ENQIKKNSTQ
+604 
-614 ADITIIGTQPEISQ
+614 
-628 EKTID
+628 
-633 LVLDEPSQE
+633 
-642 KTKKAEKIESERAKV
+642 TKKASKAGQTARTNKAGKPKKAE
-657 KETKDAEDD
+657 ETEEAQEFEEDED

-684 AYREWNDYEDEF
+684 AYREWND
-696 PAPVKK
+696 
-702 TVTEQTS
+702 
-709 EKKSSEEN
+709 
-717 QKTQPEK
+717 
-724 NETSVKKEK
+724 
-733 GLEVFDLNDL
+733 

>member
-1 MKKKLGVIITLLTLC
+1 MESKMKKKLGVIITLLTLC
-16 ICLMTPQMHAQAA
+16 ICLMTPQMHAKAA
-29 SGKTTIAVSS
+29 SGKTTIAVSA
-39 GSINIGQTVTV
+39 GSLNIGQTVTV

-70 DAGILEFVSCTATY
+70 DAGILEFVSCNATY

-93 ANDSFSVTLKAISA
+93 ASDSFSVTLKAIAA

-127 LDSMAGSSTSVTVNN
+127 LDSMAGSSTSVTVKN
-142 EAAGSSTGN
+142 EAAGNNTGN
-151 NSSAGTT
+151 
-158 GGNSAGTGSNNNT
+158 NNNT
-171 GSNTNTAALSADNSL
+171 GSNTNAAALSADNSL

-245 VVKIVVKAENGT
+245 VVQIVVKAENGT

-264 VTRQAAGNA
+264 VTRQAAG
-273 GTTGCETTTTGGEN
+273 TTGSETTTTGGEN
-287 GDSENGDAE
+287 GDDGNGDSE

-303 VPATE
+303 VDTTE
-308 TPASQADV
+308 TPVSAADV
-316 VINDTTYH
+316 VINNTTYH
-324 ISDSFTE
+324 IADNFTE

-339 EATVQFRGT
+339 EATVNFRGT
-348 ECRGLTFNKGTISLI
+348 ECRGLTFDKGTISLI
-363 YLETDNVDSTIG
+363 YLETDNVDATTG

-390 MKFTSGESSYVIP
+390 MKFTAGESSYVIP

-410 VLPDSYVQVSLQMPE
+410 VLPESYVQVSLQMPE
-425 STVMT
+425 NTVMT
-430 AYQLPAA
+430 AYQLPV
-437 EGEEAS
+437 EDGEEAS
-443 DFYVFYA
+443 DFYIFYG

-487 AELQSEYDELSR
+487 AALQSEYDELSK

-512 AVIIFVLAVA
+512 AVLIFVLAIA
-522 VVIGLNIIF
+522 VVVILNIML

-537 GKDELIEDDNVELE
+537 GKDELSEDDDPELDE
-551 DAEYDE
+551 PEDE
-557 DTDEDLD
+557 DDEAN
-564 EDEVEDTENDKKHFF
+564 EETETEKKPLL
-579 GKFHGLRKKR
+579 GKFHGFRKKEK
-589 NNADDFLM
+589 N
-597 DEDEDFS
+597 EDE
-604 ENQIKKNSTQ
+604 
-614 ADITIIGTQPEISQ
+614 
-628 EKTID
+628 
-633 LVLDEPSQE
+633 
-642 KTKKAEKIESERAKV
+642 
-657 KETKDAEDD
+657 D

-672 EEYIEEEHPINR
+672 EEYIEEDHPINR
-684 AYREWNDYEDEF
+684 AYREWNDYEDEI
-696 PAPVKK
+696 PSTSEKS
-702 TVTEQTS
+702 VTEEKS
-709 EKKSSEEN
+709 EKKSSTEN
-717 QKTQPEK
+717 EKMDVPQK
-724 NETSVKKEK
+724 NETSVKNEK
-733 GLEVFDLNDL
+733 GMEVFDLNDL

>member
-1 MKKKLGVIITLLTLC
+1 MKKKLGVFITLLTLC
-16 ICLMTPQMHAQAA
+16 ICLMTPQMHAKAA
-29 SGKTTIAVSS
+29 SGKTTIAVSA
-39 GSINIGQTVTV
+39 GSLNIGQTVTV

-70 DAGILEFVSCTATY
+70 DAGILEFVSCNATY

-93 ANDSFSVTLKAISA
+93 ASDSFSVTLKAIAA

-127 LDSMAGSSTSVTVNN
+127 LDSMAGSSTSVTVKN
-142 EAAGSSTGN
+142 EAAG
-151 NSSAGTT
+151 
-158 GGNSAGTGSNNNT
+158 GNSTNNGSSGSNGNAGNGSSSGTGSNNNT

-208 ATVDNSVTS
+208 AAVDNSVTS

-230 IESVTGNTNLAVGAN
+230 VESVTGNTNLAVGAN

-273 GTTGCETTTTGGEN
+273 GTTGGETTTTGGEN

-303 VPATE
+303 VPEAE
-308 TPASQADV
+308 APASQAEV
-316 VINDTTYH
+316 VINDTAYH

-339 EATVQFRGT
+339 EAAVRFRGT
-348 ECRGLTFNKGTISLI
+348 ECRGLTFNKGMISLI

-390 MKFTSGESSYVIP
+390 MKFTAGESSYVIP

-487 AELQSEYDELSR
+487 AALQSQYDELSK

-512 AVIIFVLAVA
+512 AVLIFVLAIA
-522 VVIGLNIIF
+522 VVIILNIML

-537 GKDELIEDDNVELE
+537 GKDELSEDNDPELDEPENEDDEANEE
-551 DAEYDE
+551 
-557 DTDEDLD
+557 
-564 EDEVEDTENDKKHFF
+564 TETEKKPFL
-579 GKFHGLRKKR
+579 GKFHGFRKKEK
-589 NNADDFLM
+589 N
-597 DEDEDFS
+597 EDE
-604 ENQIKKNSTQ
+604 
-614 ADITIIGTQPEISQ
+614 
-628 EKTID
+628 
-633 LVLDEPSQE
+633 
-642 KTKKAEKIESERAKV
+642 
-657 KETKDAEDD
+657 D

-684 AYREWNDYEDEF
+684 AYREWNDYEDEI
-696 PAPVKK
+696 PSTSEKS
-702 TVTEQTS
+702 VTEEKS
-709 EKKSSEEN
+709 EKKSSTEN
-717 QKTQPEK
+717 EKMDVPQK
-724 NETSVKKEK
+724 NETSVKNEK
-733 GLEVFDLNDL
+733 GMEVFDLNDL

>member
-16 ICLMTPQMHAQAA
+16 ICLMTPQMHAKAA
-29 SGKTTIAVSS
+29 SGKTTIAVSA
-39 GSINIGQTVTV
+39 GSLNIGQTVTV

-70 DAGILEFVSCTATY
+70 DAGILEFVSCNATY

-93 ANDSFSVTLKAISA
+93 ASDSFSVTLKAISA

-112 SLSATDGVIFSTAEE
+112 SLSATDGVIYGTEEE
-127 LDSMAGSSTSVTVNN
+127 LDSMAGSSTSVTVKN
-142 EAAGSSTGN
+142 EAAGSNTGN
-151 NSSAGTT
+151 
-158 GGNSAGTGSNNNT
+158 NNNT

-245 VVKIVVKAENGT
+245 VVQIVVKAENGT

-264 VTRQAAGNA
+264 VTRQAAG
-273 GTTGCETTTTGGEN
+273 TTGSETTTTGGEN
-287 GDSENGDAE
+287 VDDGNGDSE

-303 VPATE
+303 VDTTE
-308 TPASQADV
+308 TPVSAADV
-316 VINDTTYH
+316 VINNTTYH
-324 ISDSFTE
+324 IADNFTE
-331 EQIPADFT
+331 EQIPSDFT
-339 EATVQFRGT
+339 EATVNFRGA

-363 YLETDNVDSTIG
+363 YLETDNVDATTG

-390 MKFTSGESSYVIP
+390 MKFTAGESSYAIP

-410 VLPDSYVQVSLQMPE
+410 VLPESYVQVSLQMPE
-425 STVMT
+425 NTVMT
-430 AYQLPAA
+430 AYQLPA
-437 EGEEAS
+437 EDGEEAS
-443 DFYVFYA
+443 DFYIFYG

-487 AELQSEYDELSR
+487 AALQSEYDELSK

-512 AVIIFVLAVA
+512 AVLIFVLAIA
-522 VVIGLNIIF
+522 VVIILNIVL

-537 GKDELIEDDNVELE
+537 GKDELLE
-551 DAEYDE
+551 DNDSENEESEYESDE
-557 DTDEDLD
+557 
-564 EDEVEDTENDKKHFF
+564 EDEFVEKSPEAPMKNAEN
-579 GKFHGLRKKR
+579 
-589 NNADDFLM
+589 
-597 DEDEDFS
+597 
-604 ENQIKKNSTQ
+604 
-614 ADITIIGTQPEISQ
+614 
-628 EKTID
+628 
-633 LVLDEPSQE
+633 
-642 KTKKAEKIESERAKV
+642 TKKASKAGQTARTNKAGKPKKAE
-657 KETKDAEDD
+657 ETEEAQEFEEDED

-684 AYREWNDYEDEF
+684 AYREWNDYEDEI
-696 PAPVKK
+696 PSPSKK
-702 TVTEQTS
+702 PVTEEMS
-709 EKKSSEEN
+709 EKKSPIEN
-717 QKTQPEK
+717 EKMDVPQK
-724 NETSVKKEK
+724 NEK
-733 GLEVFDLNDL
+733 GMEVFDLNDL

>member
-16 ICLMTPQMHAQAA
+16 ICLMTPQMHAKAA
-29 SGKTTIAVSS
+29 SGKTTIAVSA
-39 GSINIGQTVTV
+39 GSLNIGQTVTV

-70 DAGILEFVSCTATY
+70 DAGILEFVSCNATY

-93 ANDSFSVTLKAISA
+93 ASDSFSVTLKAISA

-112 SLSATDGVIFSTAEE
+112 SLSATDGVIYGTEEE
-127 LDSMAGSSTSVTVNN
+127 LDSMAGSSTSVTVKN
-142 EAAGSSTGN
+142 EAAGSNTGN
-151 NSSAGTT
+151 
-158 GGNSAGTGSNNNT
+158 NNNT

-245 VVKIVVKAENGT
+245 VVQIVVKAENGT

-264 VTRQAAGNA
+264 VTRQAAG
-273 GTTGCETTTTGGEN
+273 TTGSETTTTGGEN
-287 GDSENGDAE
+287 VDDGNGDSE

-303 VPATE
+303 VDTTE
-308 TPASQADV
+308 TPVSAADV
-316 VINDTTYH
+316 VINNTTYH
-324 ISDSFTE
+324 IADNFTE
-331 EQIPADFT
+331 EQIPSDFT
-339 EATVQFRGT
+339 EATVNFRGA

-363 YLETDNVDSTIG
+363 YLETDNVDATTG

-390 MKFTSGESSYVIP
+390 MKFTAGESSYAIP

-410 VLPDSYVQVSLQMPE
+410 VLPESYVQVSLQMPE
-425 STVMT
+425 NTVMT
-430 AYQLPAA
+430 AYQLPA
-437 EGEEAS
+437 EDGEEAS
-443 DFYVFYA
+443 DFYIFYG

-487 AELQSEYDELSR
+487 AALQSEYDELSK

-512 AVIIFVLAVA
+512 AVLIFVLAIA
-522 VVIGLNIIF
+522 VVIILNIVL

-537 GKDELIEDDNVELE
+537 GKDELLE
-551 DAEYDE
+551 DNDSENEESEYESDE
-557 DTDEDLD
+557 
-564 EDEVEDTENDKKHFF
+564 EDEFVEKSPEAPMKNAEN
-579 GKFHGLRKKR
+579 
-589 NNADDFLM
+589 
-597 DEDEDFS
+597 
-604 ENQIKKNSTQ
+604 
-614 ADITIIGTQPEISQ
+614 
-628 EKTID
+628 
-633 LVLDEPSQE
+633 
-642 KTKKAEKIESERAKV
+642 TKKASKAGQTARTNKAGKPKKAE
-657 KETKDAEDD
+657 ETEEAQEFEEDED

-684 AYREWNDYEDEF
+684 AYREWNDYEDEI
-696 PAPVKK
+696 PSQSKK
-702 TVTEQTS
+702 PVTEETS
-709 EKKSSEEN
+709 EKESSTEN
-717 QKTQPEK
+717 VKMDEQQK
-724 NETSVKKEK
+724 NETSIKNEK

>member
-16 ICLMTPQMHAQAA
+16 ICLMTPQMHAKAA
-29 SGKTTIAVSS
+29 SGKTTIAVSA
-39 GSINIGQTVTV
+39 GSLNIGQTVTV

-70 DAGILEFVSCTATY
+70 DAGILEFVSCNATY

-93 ANDSFSVTLKAISA
+93 ASDSFSVTLKAIAA

-127 LDSMAGSSTSVTVNN
+127 LDSMAGSSTSVTVKN
-142 EAAGSSTGN
+142 EAAG
-151 NSSAGTT
+151 
-158 GGNSAGTGSNNNT
+158 GNSTNNGSSGSNGNAGNGSSSGTGSNNNT

-245 VVKIVVKAENGT
+245 VVQIVVKAENGT

-264 VTRQAAGNA
+264 VTRQAAG
-273 GTTGCETTTTGGEN
+273 TTGSETTTTGGEN
-287 GDSENGDAE
+287 GDDGNGDSE

-303 VPATE
+303 VDTTE
-308 TPASQADV
+308 TPVSAADV
-316 VINDTTYH
+316 VINNTTYH
-324 ISDSFTE
+324 IADNFTE

-339 EATVQFRGT
+339 EATVNFRGA

-363 YLETDNVDSTIG
+363 YLETDNVDATTG

-390 MKFTSGESSYVIP
+390 MKFTAGESSYVIP

-410 VLPDSYVQVSLQMPE
+410 VLPESYVQVSLQMPE
-425 STVMT
+425 NTVMT
-430 AYQLPAA
+430 AYQLPV
-437 EGEEAS
+437 EDGEEAS
-443 DFYVFYA
+443 DFYIFYG

-474 NITETADSSSDDL
+474 NITEAADSSSDDL
-487 AELQSEYDELSR
+487 AALQSQYDELSK

-512 AVIIFVLAVA
+512 AVIIFVLAIAA
-522 VVIGLNIIF
+522 VVILNIVL

-537 GKDELIEDDNVELE
+537 GKDELLEDDDSENEE
-551 DAEYDE
+551 SEYESDE
-557 DTDEDLD
+557 
-564 EDEVEDTENDKKHFF
+564 EDEFVEKSPEAPMKNAEN
-579 GKFHGLRKKR
+579 
-589 NNADDFLM
+589 
-597 DEDEDFS
+597 
-604 ENQIKKNSTQ
+604 
-614 ADITIIGTQPEISQ
+614 
-628 EKTID
+628 
-633 LVLDEPSQE
+633 
-642 KTKKAEKIESERAKV
+642 TKKASKAGQTARTNKAGKPKKAE
-657 KETKDAEDD
+657 ETEEAQEFEEDED

-684 AYREWNDYEDEF
+684 AYREWNDYEDEI
-696 PAPVKK
+696 PSQSKK
-702 TVTEQTS
+702 PVTEETS
-709 EKKSSEEN
+709 EKESSTEN
-717 QKTQPEK
+717 VKMDEQQK
-724 NETSVKKEK
+724 NETSIKNEK

>member
-16 ICLMTPQMHAQAA
+16 ICLMTPQMHAKAA
-29 SGKTTIAVSS
+29 SGKTTIAVSA
-39 GSINIGQTVTV
+39 GSLNIGQTVTV

-70 DAGILEFVSCTATY
+70 DAGILEFVSCNATY

-93 ANDSFSVTLKAISA
+93 ASDSFSVTLKAIAA

-127 LDSMAGSSTSVTVNN
+127 LDSMAGSSTSVTVKN
-142 EAAGSSTGN
+142 EAAGNNTGN
-151 NSSAGTT
+151 
-158 GGNSAGTGSNNNT
+158 NNNT
-171 GSNTNTAALSADNSL
+171 GSNTNAAALSADNSL

-230 IESVTGNTNLAVGAN
+230 IESVTGNTNLAVGTN

-264 VTRQAAGNA
+264 VTRQAAG
-273 GTTGCETTTTGGEN
+273 TTGSETTTTG
-287 GDSENGDAE
+287 SENGDDGNGDSE

-303 VPATE
+303 VDTTE
-308 TPASQADV
+308 TPVSAADV
-316 VINDTTYH
+316 VINNTTYH
-324 ISDSFTE
+324 IADNFTE

-339 EATVQFRGT
+339 EATVNFRGT
-348 ECRGLTFNKGTISLI
+348 ECRGLTFDKGTISLI
-363 YLETDNVDSTIG
+363 YLETDNVDATTG

-390 MKFTSGESSYVIP
+390 MKFTAGESSYVIP

-410 VLPDSYVQVSLQMPE
+410 VLPESYVQVSLQMPE
-425 STVMT
+425 NTVMT
-430 AYQLPAA
+430 AYQLPV
-437 EGEEAS
+437 EDGEEAS
-443 DFYVFYA
+443 DFYIFYG

-487 AELQSEYDELSR
+487 AALQSQYDELSK

-512 AVIIFVLAVA
+512 AVLIFVLAIA
-522 VVIGLNIIF
+522 VVIILNIML

-537 GKDELIEDDNVELE
+537 GKDELSEDNDPELDEPEDEDDEANEE
-551 DAEYDE
+551 
-557 DTDEDLD
+557 
-564 EDEVEDTENDKKHFF
+564 TETEKKPLL
-579 GKFHGLRKKR
+579 GKFHGFRKKEK
-589 NNADDFLM
+589 N
-597 DEDEDFS
+597 EDE
-604 ENQIKKNSTQ
+604 
-614 ADITIIGTQPEISQ
+614 
-628 EKTID
+628 
-633 LVLDEPSQE
+633 
-642 KTKKAEKIESERAKV
+642 
-657 KETKDAEDD
+657 D

-672 EEYIEEEHPINR
+672 EEYIEEDHPINR
-684 AYREWNDYEDEF
+684 AYREWNDYEDEI
-696 PAPVKK
+696 PSTSEKS
-702 TVTEQTS
+702 VTEEKS
-709 EKKSSEEN
+709 EKKSPIEN
-717 QKTQPEK
+717 EKMDVPQK
-724 NETSVKKEK
+724 NETSVKNEK
-733 GLEVFDLNDL
+733 GMEVFDLNDL

>member
-16 ICLMTPQMHAQAA
+16 ICLMTPQMHAKAA
-29 SGKTTIAVSS
+29 SGKTTIAVSA
-39 GSINIGQTVTV
+39 GSLNIGQTVTV

-70 DAGILEFVSCTATY
+70 DAGILEFVSCNATY

-93 ANDSFSVTLKAISA
+93 ASDSFSVTLKAISA

-112 SLSATDGVIFSTAEE
+112 SLSATDGVIYGTEEE
-127 LDSMAGSSTSVTVNN
+127 LDSMAGSSTSVTVKN
-142 EAAGSSTGN
+142 EAAGSNTGN
-151 NSSAGTT
+151 
-158 GGNSAGTGSNNNT
+158 NNNT

-245 VVKIVVKAENGT
+245 VVQIVVKAENGT

-264 VTRQAAGNA
+264 VTRQAAG
-273 GTTGCETTTTGGEN
+273 TTGSETTTTGGEN
-287 GDSENGDAE
+287 GDDGNVDSE

-303 VPATE
+303 VDTTE
-308 TPASQADV
+308 TPVSAADV
-316 VINDTTYH
+316 VINNTTYH
-324 ISDSFTE
+324 IADNFTE
-331 EQIPADFT
+331 EQIPSDFT
-339 EATVQFRGT
+339 EATVNFRGA

-363 YLETDNVDSTIG
+363 YLETDNVDATTG

-390 MKFTSGESSYVIP
+390 MKFTAGESSYAFP

-410 VLPDSYVQVSLQMPE
+410 VLPESYVQVSLQMPE
-425 STVMT
+425 NTVMT
-430 AYQLPAA
+430 AYQLPA
-437 EGEEAS
+437 EDGEEAS
-443 DFYVFYA
+443 DFYIFYG

-487 AELQSEYDELSR
+487 AALQSEYDELSK

-512 AVIIFVLAVA
+512 AVLIFVLAIA
-522 VVIGLNIIF
+522 VVIILNIVL

-537 GKDELIEDDNVELE
+537 GKDELLE
-551 DAEYDE
+551 DNDSENEESEYESDE
-557 DTDEDLD
+557 
-564 EDEVEDTENDKKHFF
+564 EDEFVEKSPEAPMKNAEN
-579 GKFHGLRKKR
+579 
-589 NNADDFLM
+589 
-597 DEDEDFS
+597 
-604 ENQIKKNSTQ
+604 
-614 ADITIIGTQPEISQ
+614 
-628 EKTID
+628 
-633 LVLDEPSQE
+633 
-642 KTKKAEKIESERAKV
+642 TKKASKAGQTARTNKAGKPKKAE
-657 KETKDAEDD
+657 ETEEAQEFEEDED

-684 AYREWNDYEDEF
+684 AYREWNDYEDEI
-696 PAPVKK
+696 PSQSKK
-702 TVTEQTS
+702 PVTEETS
-709 EKKSSEEN
+709 EKESSTEN
-717 QKTQPEK
+717 VKMDEQQK
-724 NETSVKKEK
+724 NETSIKNEK
-733 GLEVFDLNDL
+733 RLEVFDLNDL

>member
-230 IESVTGNTNLAVGAN
+230 VESVTGNTNLAVGAN

-273 GTTGCETTTTGGEN
+273 GTTGGETTTTGGEN

-339 EATVQFRGT
+339 ETTVQFRGT

-487 AELQSEYDELSR
+487 AALQSEYDELSK
-499 KYKDAKSF
+499 KYKDVKSF

-512 AVIIFVLAVA
+512 AVIIFVLAIA

-597 DEDEDFS
+597 DEDEDFA

-614 ADITIIGTQPEISQ
+614 ADITIIGTQPEFRQ

-709 EKKSSEEN
+709 EQKSSEED

>member
-16 ICLMTPQMHAQAA
+16 ICLMTPQMHAKAA
-29 SGKTTIAVSS
+29 SGKTTIAVSA
-39 GSINIGQTVTV
+39 GSLNIGQTVTV

-70 DAGILEFVSCTATY
+70 DAGILEFVSCNATY

-93 ANDSFSVTLKAISA
+93 ASDSFSVTLKAISA

-112 SLSATDGVIFSTAEE
+112 SLSATDGVIYGTEEE
-127 LDSMAGSSTSVTVNN
+127 LDSMAGSSTSVTVKN
-142 EAAGSSTGN
+142 EAAGSNTGN
-151 NSSAGTT
+151 
-158 GGNSAGTGSNNNT
+158 NNNT

-245 VVKIVVKAENGT
+245 VVQIVVKAENGT

-264 VTRQAAGNA
+264 VTRQAAG
-273 GTTGCETTTTGGEN
+273 TTGSETTTTGGEN
-287 GDSENGDAE
+287 GDDGNGDSE

-303 VPATE
+303 VDTTE
-308 TPASQADV
+308 TPVSAADV
-316 VINDTTYH
+316 VINNTTYH
-324 ISDSFTE
+324 IADNFTE
-331 EQIPADFT
+331 EQIPSDFT
-339 EATVQFRGT
+339 EATVNFRGA

-363 YLETDNVDSTIG
+363 YLETDNVDATTG

-390 MKFTSGESSYVIP
+390 MKFTAGESSYAIP

-410 VLPDSYVQVSLQMPE
+410 VLPESYVQVSLQMPE
-425 STVMT
+425 NTVMT
-430 AYQLPAA
+430 AYQLPA
-437 EGEEAS
+437 EDGEEAS
-443 DFYVFYA
+443 DFYIFYG

-487 AELQSEYDELSR
+487 AALQSEYDELSK

-512 AVIIFVLAVA
+512 AVLIFVLAIA
-522 VVIGLNIIF
+522 VVIILNIVL

-537 GKDELIEDDNVELE
+537 GKDELSEDNDPELDEPENEDDEANEE
-551 DAEYDE
+551 
-557 DTDEDLD
+557 
-564 EDEVEDTENDKKHFF
+564 TETEKKPFL
-579 GKFHGLRKKR
+579 GKFHGFRKKEK
-589 NNADDFLM
+589 N
-597 DEDEDFS
+597 EDE
-604 ENQIKKNSTQ
+604 
-614 ADITIIGTQPEISQ
+614 
-628 EKTID
+628 
-633 LVLDEPSQE
+633 
-642 KTKKAEKIESERAKV
+642 
-657 KETKDAEDD
+657 D

-684 AYREWNDYEDEF
+684 AYREWNDYEDEI
-696 PAPVKK
+696 PSTSEKS
-702 TVTEQTS
+702 VTEEKS
-709 EKKSSEEN
+709 EKKSSTEN
-717 QKTQPEK
+717 EKMDVPQK
-724 NETSVKKEK
+724 NETSVKNEK
-733 GLEVFDLNDL
+733 GMEVFDLNDL

>member
-16 ICLMTPQMHAQAA
+16 ICLMTPQMHAKAA
-29 SGKTTIAVSS
+29 SGKTTIAVSA
-39 GSINIGQTVTV
+39 GSLNIGQTVTV

-70 DAGILEFVSCTATY
+70 DAGILEFVICNATY

-93 ANDSFSVTLKAISA
+93 ASDSFSVTLKAISA

-112 SLSATDGVIFSTAEE
+112 SLSATDGVIYGTEEE
-127 LDSMAGSSTSVTVNN
+127 LDSMAGSSTSVTVKN
-142 EAAGSSTGN
+142 EAAGSNTGN
-151 NSSAGTT
+151 
-158 GGNSAGTGSNNNT
+158 NNNT

-245 VVKIVVKAENGT
+245 VVQIVVKAENGT

-264 VTRQAAGNA
+264 VTRQAAG
-273 GTTGCETTTTGGEN
+273 TTGSETTTTGGEN
-287 GDSENGDAE
+287 GDDGNVDSE

-303 VPATE
+303 VDTTE
-308 TPASQADV
+308 TPVSAADV
-316 VINDTTYH
+316 VINNTTYH
-324 ISDSFTE
+324 IADNFTE
-331 EQIPADFT
+331 EQIPSDFT
-339 EATVQFRGT
+339 EATVNFRGA

-363 YLETDNVDSTIG
+363 YLETDNVDATTG

-390 MKFTSGESSYVIP
+390 MKFTAGESSYAIP

-410 VLPDSYVQVSLQMPE
+410 VLPESYVQVSLQMPE
-425 STVMT
+425 NTVMT
-430 AYQLPAA
+430 AYQLPA
-437 EGEEAS
+437 EDGEEAS
-443 DFYVFYA
+443 DFYIFYG

-487 AELQSEYDELSR
+487 AALQSEYDELSK

-512 AVIIFVLAVA
+512 AVLIFVLAIA
-522 VVIGLNIIF
+522 VVIILNIVL

-537 GKDELIEDDNVELE
+537 GKDELLE
-551 DAEYDE
+551 DNDSENEESEYESDE
-557 DTDEDLD
+557 
-564 EDEVEDTENDKKHFF
+564 EDEFVEKSPEAPMKNAEN
-579 GKFHGLRKKR
+579 
-589 NNADDFLM
+589 
-597 DEDEDFS
+597 
-604 ENQIKKNSTQ
+604 
-614 ADITIIGTQPEISQ
+614 
-628 EKTID
+628 
-633 LVLDEPSQE
+633 
-642 KTKKAEKIESERAKV
+642 TKKASKAGQTARTNKAGKPKKAE
-657 KETKDAEDD
+657 ETEEAQEFEEDED

-684 AYREWNDYEDEF
+684 AYREWNDYEDEI
-696 PAPVKK
+696 PSPSKK
-702 TVTEQTS
+702 PVTEEMS
-709 EKKSSEEN
+709 EKKSPIEN
-717 QKTQPEK
+717 EKMDVPQK
-724 NETSVKKEK
+724 NEK
-733 GLEVFDLNDL
+733 GMEVFDLNDL

>member
-16 ICLMTPQMHAQAA
+16 ICLMTPQMHAKAA
-29 SGKTTIAVSS
+29 SGKTTIAVSA
-39 GSINIGQTVTV
+39 GSLNIGQTVTV

-70 DAGILEFVSCTATY
+70 DAGILEFVSCNATY

-93 ANDSFSVTLKAISA
+93 ASDSFSVTLKAISA

-112 SLSATDGVIFSTAEE
+112 SLSATDGVIYGTEEE
-127 LDSMAGSSTSVTVNN
+127 LDSMAGSSTSVTVKN
-142 EAAGSSTGN
+142 EAAGSNTGN
-151 NSSAGTT
+151 NS
-158 GGNSAGTGSNNNT
+158 NT

-217 IAVSATPVNEKAT
+217 IAVSAPPVNEKAT

-245 VVKIVVKAENGT
+245 VVQIVVKAENGT

-264 VTRQAAGNA
+264 VTRQAAG
-273 GTTGCETTTTGGEN
+273 TTGSETTTTGGEN
-287 GDSENGDAE
+287 GDDGNVDSE

-303 VPATE
+303 VDTTE
-308 TPASQADV
+308 TPVSAADV
-316 VINDTTYH
+316 VINNTTYH
-324 ISDSFTE
+324 IADNFTE
-331 EQIPADFT
+331 EQIPSDFT
-339 EATVQFRGT
+339 EATVNFRGA

-363 YLETDNVDSTIG
+363 YLETDNVDATTG

-390 MKFTSGESSYVIP
+390 MKFTAGESSYAIP

-410 VLPDSYVQVSLQMPE
+410 VLPESYVQVSLQMPE
-425 STVMT
+425 NTVMT
-430 AYQLPAA
+430 AYQLPA
-437 EGEEAS
+437 EDGEEAS
-443 DFYVFYA
+443 DFYIFYG

-487 AELQSEYDELSR
+487 AALQSEYDELSK

-512 AVIIFVLAVA
+512 AVLIFVLAIA
-522 VVIGLNIIF
+522 VVIILNIVL

-537 GKDELIEDDNVELE
+537 GKDELLEDDNVELE

-557 DTDEDLD
+557 DID
-564 EDEVEDTENDKKHFF
+564 EDEVEDTETDKKPLF
-579 GKFHGLRKKR
+579 GKFHGFRKKE
-589 NNADDFLM
+589 DDSLL
-597 DEDEDFS
+597 DEGD
-604 ENQIKKNSTQ
+604 
-614 ADITIIGTQPEISQ
+614 EISQ

-672 EEYIEEEHPINR
+672 EEYIEEDHPINR
-684 AYREWNDYEDEF
+684 AYREWNDYEDEI

-709 EKKSSEEN
+709 EQKSSEED

>member
-16 ICLMTPQMHAQAA
+16 ICLMTPQMHAKAA
-29 SGKTTIAVSS
+29 SGKTTIAVSA
-39 GSINIGQTVTV
+39 GSLNIGQTVTV

-70 DAGILEFVSCTATY
+70 DAGILEFVSCNATY

-93 ANDSFSVTLKAISA
+93 ASDSFSVTLKAISA

-112 SLSATDGVIFSTAEE
+112 SLSATDGVIYGTEEE
-127 LDSMAGSSTSVTVNN
+127 LDSMAGSSTSVTVKN
-142 EAAGSSTGN
+142 EAAGSNTGN
-151 NSSAGTT
+151 
-158 GGNSAGTGSNNNT
+158 NNNT

-245 VVKIVVKAENGT
+245 VVQIVVKAENGT

-264 VTRQAAGNA
+264 VTRQAAG
-273 GTTGCETTTTGGEN
+273 TTGSETTTTGGEN
-287 GDSENGDAE
+287 GDDGNVDSE

-303 VPATE
+303 VDTTE
-308 TPASQADV
+308 TPVSAADV
-316 VINDTTYH
+316 VINNTTYH
-324 ISDSFTE
+324 IADNFTE
-331 EQIPADFT
+331 EQIPSDFT
-339 EATVQFRGT
+339 EATVNFRGA

-363 YLETDNVDSTIG
+363 YLETDNVDATTG

-390 MKFTSGESSYVIP
+390 MKFTAGESSYAIP

-410 VLPDSYVQVSLQMPE
+410 VLPESYVQVSLQMPE
-425 STVMT
+425 NTVMT
-430 AYQLPAA
+430 AYQLPA
-437 EGEEAS
+437 EDGEEAS
-443 DFYVFYA
+443 DFYIFYG

-487 AELQSEYDELSR
+487 AALQSEYDELSK

-512 AVIIFVLAVA
+512 AVLIFVLAIA
-522 VVIGLNIIF
+522 VVIILNIVL

-537 GKDELIEDDNVELE
+537 GKDELLE
-551 DAEYDE
+551 DE
-557 DTDEDLD
+557 
-564 EDEVEDTENDKKHFF
+564 
-579 GKFHGLRKKR
+579 R
-589 NNADDFLM
+589 N
-597 DEDEDFS
+597 S
-604 ENQIKKNSTQ
+604 EN
-614 ADITIIGTQPEISQ
+614 E
-628 EKTID
+628 
-633 LVLDEPSQE
+633 
-642 KTKKAEKIESERAKV
+642 ESER
-657 KETKDAEDD
+657 
-666 DYFDDE
+666 
-672 EEYIEEEHPINR
+672 
-684 AYREWNDYEDEF
+684 YRER
-696 PAPVKK
+696 
-702 TVTEQTS
+702 
-709 EKKSSEEN
+709 
-717 QKTQPEK
+717 
-724 NETSVKKEK
+724 
-733 GLEVFDLNDL
+733 

>member
-16 ICLMTPQMHAQAA
+16 ICLMTPQMHAKAA
-29 SGKTTIAVSS
+29 SGKTTIAVSA
-39 GSINIGQTVTV
+39 GSLNIGQTVTV

-70 DAGILEFVSCTATY
+70 DAGILEFVSCNATY

-93 ANDSFSVTLKAISA
+93 ASDSFSVTLKAISA

-112 SLSATDGVIFSTAEE
+112 SLSATDGVIYGTEEE
-127 LDSMAGSSTSVTVNN
+127 LDSMAGSSTSVTVKN
-142 EAAGSSTGN
+142 EAAGSNTGN
-151 NSSAGTT
+151 
-158 GGNSAGTGSNNNT
+158 NNNT

-186 KALTIS
+186 KALTIA

-245 VVKIVVKAENGT
+245 VVQIVVKAENGT

-264 VTRQAAGNA
+264 VTRQAAG
-273 GTTGCETTTTGGEN
+273 TTGSETTTTGGEN
-287 GDSENGDAE
+287 GDDGNVDSE

-303 VPATE
+303 VDTTE
-308 TPASQADV
+308 TPVSAADV
-316 VINDTTYH
+316 VINNTTYH
-324 ISDSFTE
+324 IADNFTE
-331 EQIPADFT
+331 EQIPSDFT
-339 EATVQFRGT
+339 EATVNFRGA

-363 YLETDNVDSTIG
+363 YLETDNVDATTG

-390 MKFTSGESSYVIP
+390 MKFTAGESSYAIP

-410 VLPDSYVQVSLQMPE
+410 VLPESYVQVSLQMPE
-425 STVMT
+425 NTVMT
-430 AYQLPAA
+430 AYQLPA
-437 EGEEAS
+437 EDGEEAS
-443 DFYVFYA
+443 DFYIFYG

-487 AELQSEYDELSR
+487 AALQSEYDELSK

-512 AVIIFVLAVA
+512 AVLIFVLAIA
-522 VVIGLNIIF
+522 VVIILNIVL

-537 GKDELIEDDNVELE
+537 GKDELLE
-551 DAEYDE
+551 DNDSENEESEYESDE
-557 DTDEDLD
+557 
-564 EDEVEDTENDKKHFF
+564 EDEFVEKSPEAPMKNAEN
-579 GKFHGLRKKR
+579 
-589 NNADDFLM
+589 
-597 DEDEDFS
+597 
-604 ENQIKKNSTQ
+604 
-614 ADITIIGTQPEISQ
+614 
-628 EKTID
+628 
-633 LVLDEPSQE
+633 
-642 KTKKAEKIESERAKV
+642 TKKASKAGQTARTNKAGKPKKAE
-657 KETKDAEDD
+657 ETEEAQEFEEDED

-684 AYREWNDYEDEF
+684 AYREWNDYEDEI
-696 PAPVKK
+696 PSPSKK
-702 TVTEQTS
+702 PVTEEMS
-709 EKKSSEEN
+709 EKKSPIEN
-717 QKTQPEK
+717 EKMDVPQK
-724 NETSVKKEK
+724 NEK

>member
-16 ICLMTPQMHAQAA
+16 ICLMTPQMHAKAA
-29 SGKTTIAVSS
+29 SGKTTIAVSA
-39 GSINIGQTVTV
+39 GSLNIGQTVTV

-70 DAGILEFVSCTATY
+70 DAGILEFVSCNATY

-93 ANDSFSVTLKAISA
+93 ASDSFSVTLKAISA

-112 SLSATDGVIFSTAEE
+112 SLSATDGVIYGTEEE
-127 LDSMAGSSTSVTVNN
+127 LDSMAGSSTSVTVKN
-142 EAAGSSTGN
+142 EAAGSNTGN
-151 NSSAGTT
+151 
-158 GGNSAGTGSNNNT
+158 NNNT

-245 VVKIVVKAENGT
+245 VVQIVVKAENGT

-264 VTRQAAGNA
+264 VTRQAAG
-273 GTTGCETTTTGGEN
+273 TTGSETTTTGGEN
-287 GDSENGDAE
+287 GDDGNVDSE

-303 VPATE
+303 VDTTE
-308 TPASQADV
+308 TPVSAADV
-316 VINDTTYH
+316 VINNTTYH
-324 ISDSFTE
+324 IADNFTE
-331 EQIPADFT
+331 EQSPSDFT
-339 EATVQFRGT
+339 EATVNFRGA

-363 YLETDNVDSTIG
+363 YLETDNVDATTG

-390 MKFTSGESSYVIP
+390 MKFTAGESSYAIP

-410 VLPDSYVQVSLQMPE
+410 VLPESYVQVSLQMPE
-425 STVMT
+425 NTVMT
-430 AYQLPAA
+430 AYQLPA
-437 EGEEAS
+437 EDGEEAS
-443 DFYVFYA
+443 DFYIFYG

-487 AELQSEYDELSR
+487 AALQSEYDELSK

-512 AVIIFVLAVA
+512 AVLIFVLAIA
-522 VVIGLNIIF
+522 VVIILNIVL

-537 GKDELIEDDNVELE
+537 GKDELLE
-551 DAEYDE
+551 DNDSENEESEYESDE
-557 DTDEDLD
+557 
-564 EDEVEDTENDKKHFF
+564 EDEFVEKSPEAPMKNAEN
-579 GKFHGLRKKR
+579 
-589 NNADDFLM
+589 
-597 DEDEDFS
+597 
-604 ENQIKKNSTQ
+604 
-614 ADITIIGTQPEISQ
+614 
-628 EKTID
+628 
-633 LVLDEPSQE
+633 
-642 KTKKAEKIESERAKV
+642 TKKASKAGQTARTNKAGKPKKAE
-657 KETKDAEDD
+657 ETEEAQEFEEDED

-684 AYREWNDYEDEF
+684 AYREWNDYEDEI
-696 PAPVKK
+696 PSPSKK
-702 TVTEQTS
+702 PVTEEMS
-709 EKKSSEEN
+709 EKKSPIEN
-717 QKTQPEK
+717 EKMDVPQK
-724 NETSVKKEK
+724 NEK
-733 GLEVFDLNDL
+733 GMEVFDLNDL